1 MKVKVEKY
9 PGLSIGNNGHL
20 CFSGA
25 DCVRLAKQFGT
36 PLYVISEDVF
46 RDTCRAQRAA
56 FEKHCPDAHISFS
69 TKALTALAL
78 MRIAVQEGLGLD
90 ASSPGELFGAL
101 KAGCK
106 PENTILHGN
115 FKKAEDL
122 EFALGKKVGRIVV
135 DSFEEIEELDAVAR
149 RMKVRARVQVR
160 VNPGVEAHTF
170 ELLKVGMLDSKFG
183 LPLQN
188 GDALEAV
195 RRILK
200 KKNLDFMG
208 VHYHIGSQILDP
220 SPFRIAAERAM
231 EFLLA
236 LRREA
241 GATVRELN
249 IGGGLPVRYDSR
261 HPMPTPEQFAR
272 QVCGTVKKMA
282 KDNGLDMPRII
293 LEPGRSVAGPAG
305 ITLYTVG
312 PVKHIPG
319 IRDYVTVDGGL
330 SDNVRPGLY
339 GATYDGLLAN
349 KAASAARMKP
359 FRVCGRHC
367 ETDTLFQSLHLPD
380 PAYGDILAVLSTGA
394 YNYSMSSNYNKF
406 PRPAMVAVSKGKAR
420 LIMERETYADLY
432 RKDLPEGKD

>member
-1 MKVKVEKY
+1 VKVKVEKY
-9 PGLSIGNNGHL
+9 PGLCIGNNGNL
-20 CFSGA
+20 KFSGA
-25 DCVRLAKQFGT
+25 DCVRLAKTFGT
-36 PLYVISEDVF
+36 PLYVISEDIF
-46 RDTCRAQRAA
+46 RDMCRTQRAA
-56 FEKHCPDAHISFS
+56 FEKHCPNAHISFS
-69 TKALTALAL
+69 TKALPVVAL
-78 MRIAVQEGLGLD
+78 MRVAVQEGLGLD

-115 FKKAEDL
+115 FKKQEDL
-122 EFALGKKVGRIVV
+122 AFALEHKVGRIVI
-135 DSFEEIEELDAVAR
+135 DSFEEIEILDKVAR
-149 RMKVRARVQVR
+149 KLKVKARVQVR

-183 LPLQN
+183 LPLEN

-195 RRILK
+195 RRIMK

-220 SPFRIAAERAM
+220 VPFRVAAERAM
-231 EFLLA
+231 NFLHVLHRD
-236 LRREA
+236 LN
-241 GATVRELN
+241 ATVRELN
-249 IGGGLPVRYDSR
+249 IGGGLPVRYDSQ
-261 HPMPTPEQFAR
+261 HPMPTPAQFAS
-272 QVCGTVKKMA
+272 QVCGTVKQMT
-282 KDNGLDMPRII
+282 KDFGLDVPRII

-349 KAASAARMKP
+349 KAQAKGRMKS

-367 ETDTLFQSLHLPD
+367 ETDTLFQALPLPD
-380 PAYGDILAVLSTGA
+380 PQYGDILAVLSTGA
-394 YNYSMSSNYNKF
+394 YNYAMSSNYNKF

-432 RKDLPEGKD
+432 KKDVPEGSD